1 MAVEEIESTLVG
13 VPDDVAL
20 NVLRDWRTDLRDQKS
35 DRDPREVDGSSLVR
49 RIRRELS
56 RAGISVR
63 SLDSATQDRLRV
75 GGGDLR

>member
-1 MAVEEIESTLVG
+1 MCCVTG
-13 VPDDVAL
+13 G
-20 NVLRDWRTDLRDQKS
+20 RTCAIKS
-35 DRDPREVDGSSLVR
+35 RIAIPAKSDGSSLVR